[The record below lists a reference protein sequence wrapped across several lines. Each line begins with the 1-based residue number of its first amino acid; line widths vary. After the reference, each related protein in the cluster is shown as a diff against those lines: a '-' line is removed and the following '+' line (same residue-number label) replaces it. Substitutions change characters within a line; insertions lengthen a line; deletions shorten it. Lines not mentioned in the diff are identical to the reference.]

1 MFFVGAQKESKKA
14 QAAADDIELDTRP
27 KVKIGG
33 RVVEAPC
40 LLQPRFEVITL
51 SPPEHAPPP
60 SSALLLQGRAVRRSF
75 SQMMANGELT
85 NELLGLVLLL
95 AMLLVYLKGTKV
107 NDAFAREA

>member
-1 MFFVGAQKESKKA
+1 M
-14 QAAADDIELDTRP
+14 
-27 KVKIGG
+27 KIGG
-33 RVVEAPC
+33 RLVEAPC
-40 LLQPRFEVITL
+40 LSQLQSEQLTFSTHP
-51 SPPEHAPPP
+51 SPART
-60 SSALLLQGRAVRRSF
+60 LLQGRAVRRSF